1 MVRTSRTSR
10 RWRGCSTCGSRRETP
25 GEARPVTHDKHRGIH
40 QYFWAYTNRHILYL
54 KDNNGDENWHIHRVD
69 VGTGEDVDLTPIDGA
84 RANVV
89 EVSHKFPAEIVIGIN
104 NRDPQWHDLHKLDVL
119 TGKMELLVLN
129 DSFMGII
136 VDGNYRPRVAYRP
149 TAGGGMEMCLPAR
162 DGQWAA
168 AETIAP
174 EDALTTTVAG
184 FDASGEVTFLIDS
197 RGRNTSALSEWRMS
211 TGEKSLLAEN
221 ERCDVQGFMFHP
233 RDRHVQAVAFVHQ
246 RKRWQFL
253 DESIRQDMDYLAS
266 VCDGEI
272 EIISRTLDD
281 NWWIAC
287 YQVDDGPVR
296 YYLYDRR
303 QRSAVFLFTNRKEL
317 EGKPLAKMRSFL
329 ARSRD
334 GLELVGYYTL
344 PPGSDADGDGIP
356 DRPLPTVFMP
366 HGGPWWRDS
375 WGYSPY
381 HQWLANR
388 GYAVLCVNFRASTG
402 LGKQFLNAGNRQWGG
417 AIQRDQVN
425 AVKWA
430 VARGIADPARVAI
443 FGGSFGGYSVLAG
456 LTFTPELFA
465 CGVDLVGPSDLTTFI
480 DRIPPYWKP
489 MIELLIDR
497 VGDPRTPEGLAAL
510 KEQSPLHY
518 VQRICRPL
526 LIGQGKND
534 PRVKEAESDQI
545 VRAMQQRN
553 ISVTYLLYPDEGHG
567 FARPENN
574 LSFNAVAEAFLAR
587 CLGGQAE
594 PFGGDLAGAEH
605 AGRHRRRTRRGIER
619 GDGGGPTLLEPIQNE
634 PRRARR
640 ARR

>member
-1 MVRTSRTSR
+1 MGRAA
-10 RWRGCSTCGSRRETP
+10 ETP

-197 RGRNTSALSEWRMS
+197 RGRNTSALFEWRMS

-303 QRSAVFLFTNRKEL
+303 QRRRGLSVHQPQGAGGQTAGQDAVV
-317 EGKPLAKMRSFL
+317 L
-329 ARSRD
+329 ARLRD

-388 GYAVLCVNFRASTG
+388 GYAVLCVNFRGFDRPGQAVP
-402 LGKQFLNAGNRQWGG
+402 QRRQP
-417 AIQRDQVN
+417 
-425 AVKWA
+425 AVG
-430 VARGIADPARVAI
+430 RGDPAGPGSTRSSGPSPAALPTLRVAI

-489 MIELLIDR
+489 MIEPADR
-497 VGDPRTPEGLAAL
+497 PRWRPSHARGPCGAEGAIAAAL
-510 KEQSPLHY
+510 
-518 VQRICRPL
+518 RPAHL
-526 LIGQGKND
+526 PPAFDRAGQER
-534 PRVKEAESDQI
+534 P
-545 VRAMQQRN
+545 
-553 ISVTYLLYPDEGHG
+553 
-567 FARPENN
+567 AR
-574 LSFNAVAEAFLAR
+574 
-587 CLGGQAE
+587 
-594 PFGGDLAGAEH
+594 
-605 AGRHRRRTRRGIER
+605 
-619 GDGGGPTLLEPIQNE
+619 
-634 PRRARR
+634 
-640 ARR
+640 